1 MTVAIPA
8 VAEGVG
14 EAEASLAGQGEA
26 GAAARKAVNVP
37 KRAPRAPV
45 PGAAPAS
52 RGKAGGKAPGSDTP
66 SSGREGGGSA
76 GSRKKG
82 QGKSSFGSLRGFSTT
97 GGFGKGS
104 GAHRLVIA
112 EFIACVVLIGA
123 SPLLTRQSTNGHLY
137 VANDFLRLS
146 GVCLLFFI
154 LALMSNSPQMSRF
167 AAAFGGLVTLGALYN
182 ANAAIVAIAEL
193 FTKKAK

>member
-8 VAEGVG
+8 VAEGAS
-14 EAEASLAGQGEA
+14 EAEASLAGQGAA
-26 GAAARKAVNVP
+26 GAAARKSIGVP
-37 KRAPRAPV
+37 KKTPSV

-52 RGKAGGKAPGSDTP
+52 RGKNGGKTPGANAPGQQNNAGT
-66 SSGREGGGSA
+66 
-76 GSRKKG
+76 GSRG
-82 QGKSSFGSLRGFSTT
+82 SRNGRSRSGFGSLRGFNTT
-97 GGFGKGS
+97 AAAGKGS
-104 GAHRLVIA
+104 GAHRIVIA

-137 VANDFLRLS
+137 VANDFLRMT
-146 GVCLLFFI
+146 GVCVLFFI

-182 ANAAIVAIAEL
+182 ASAAITALAEL
-193 FTKKAK
+193 FTRKAK